1 MLMLELLQTF
11 LFINTDSLF
20 YAYPE
25 KSLGLKKTSS
35 SDEINNF
42 EDDFKRSFYLVL
54 TNKVPHVYYIF
65 RHIFCFI
72 SVL

>member
-11 LFINTDSLF
+11 TFINIDVLF

-25 KSLGLKKTSS
+25 KSLGLKKTSN

-42 EDDFKRSFYLVL
+42 EDGFRRSLSI
-54 TNKVPHVYYIF
+54 N
-65 RHIFCFI
+65 
-72 SVL
+72 